1 MPDNAAQI
9 FTVTQEL
16 DGLRLDAAMAAA
28 CPEISRS
35 TALRLI
41 GEGLVRID
49 GQAAG
54 KPSRKM
60 IGGETVEFLVPPP
73 VPSEVM
79 PEDIALEVLYEDSH
93 IIVIAKPAGMVV
105 HPAPGHSGGTL
116 VNALLH
122 HCTDLS
128 GIGGTARPG
137 IVHRLDMDTSGV
149 LVVAK
154 TDAAHLSLASQFA
167 LRQTKKIYL
176 ALVTGIPGEK
186 RGVVNFPV
194 GRHPV
199 DRKKM
204 AITSVRGRAAESRW
218 EVLERFENAALLAVD
233 IKTGRT
239 HQIRVHMA
247 SIHHPVLG
255 DPIYG
260 PGAKTSTGA
269 KIKVSGGQK
278 TQEPGKPTPS
288 RQMLHAWKLSL
299 THPVTGEAMNF
310 TAPMPKDMEDMLA
323 ALREPVE
330 SQKEGVT

>member
-1 MPDNAAQI
+1 MPDKADQMPKSFI
-9 FTVTQEL
+9 VRPEL
-16 DGLRLDAAMAAA
+16 SDKRLDAAMAAA

-41 GEGLVRID
+41 GEGRVKIN
-49 GQAAG
+49 GQTAE

-60 IGGETVEFLVPPP
+60 IGGETVEFVVPPP
-73 VPSEVM
+73 IPSEVM
-79 PEDIALEVLYEDSH
+79 PEDIALDVLFEDSH

-137 IVHRLDMDTSGV
+137 IVHRLDMNTSGV

-167 LRQTKKIYL
+167 LRKTKKIYL
-176 ALVTGIPGEK
+176 ALVTGVPAER

-204 AITSVRGRAAESRW
+204 ATTSSRGRAAESRW
-218 EVLERFENAALLAVD
+218 EVLERFSNSALLKVD

-255 DPIYG
+255 DPVYG
-260 PGAKTSTGA
+260 PGAKTPNGA

-278 TQEPGKPTPS
+278 TQEPGKPAPL

-299 THPVTGEAMNF
+299 THPGTGEAMDF
-310 TAPMPKDMEDMLA
+310 TAPMPRDMEDLLA
-323 ALREPVE
+323 ALR
-330 SQKEGVT
+330 GGT